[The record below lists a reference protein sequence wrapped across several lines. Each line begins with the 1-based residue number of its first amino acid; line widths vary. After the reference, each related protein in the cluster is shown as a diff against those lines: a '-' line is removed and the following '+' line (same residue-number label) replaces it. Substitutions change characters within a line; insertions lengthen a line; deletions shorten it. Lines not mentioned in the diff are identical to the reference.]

1 MKNITI
7 DKKYQN
13 LADSLTRTQSVK
25 VDDKEIKK
33 GSSSDTFP
41 YRYDLML
48 FLAALGKKL
57 GKKKKLPKVK
67 KERIDFVPNNI
78 LENNYEKL
86 FGQILI
92 YLIDEKGVNSINRE
106 KEDFE
111 SDAIIIFEEYLNAG
125 FQILDEWV
133 AGKTIDPREIIISR
147 LADYKILS
155 EIDSDPEV
163 KSSNSKD

>member
-1 MKNITI
+1 M
-7 DKKYQN
+7 
-13 LADSLTRTQSVK
+13 
-25 VDDKEIKK
+25 
-33 GSSSDTFP
+33 
-41 YRYDLML
+41 
-48 FLAALGKKL
+48 
-57 GKKKKLPKVK
+57 K

-163 KSSNSKD
+163 KSLNSKD